1 MSASVEE
8 LRQEALVGPRIW
20 AKKCHWRFGKSANDF
35 WIAKDAIFQRC
46 KAKLL
51 RMVYVLWKQSGCAA
65 SATLGFIFLPT
76 GFLSHNVLNHSIYF
90 LWQGWVVWM
99 KFLVKFKA
107 RVRAL
112 RAS

>member
-65 SATLGFIFLPT
+65 SDTLGFYFFAN
-76 GFLSHNVLNHSIYF
+76 GLSLAQCVKPFDLFS
-90 LWQGWVVWM
+90 LAGVAVWM
-99 KFLVKFKA
+99 KFLMKFKV

>member
-20 AKKCHWRFGKSANDF
+20 AKKCHWQFGKSSNNV

-51 RMVYVLWKQSGCAA
+51 GKGLCALEAKRMRS
-65 SATLGFIFLPT
+65 
-76 GFLSHNVLNHSIYF
+76 
-90 LWQGWVVWM
+90 
-99 KFLVKFKA
+99 
-107 RVRAL
+107 
-112 RAS
+112 